1 MEFATIFSVHNARTI
16 YAGPDGLAT
25 VPVYNARMSHWSDE
39 LYAVFLQL
47 NGYMNR
53 PDLGAAFLA
62 HANVKLDRALYPLLV
77 QIGNAEPINVVDLAG
92 LVGRNHSTVS
102 RQVDKLELLG
112 LVERHAVAGDQR
124 VRLLR
129 PSAAGRD
136 MLATISNARRR
147 FLEERVG
154 DWTVAERDLLLDL
167 LQRFSA
173 KIGEVGDCNPTL
185 PLTHAS
191 VPLIDPRYGCH
202 NPSLPQCRD
211 I

>member
-1 MEFATIFSVHNARTI
+1 VEFATILSVHNARSI
-16 YAGPDGLAT
+16 YTDRDGLTTA
-25 VPVYNARMSHWSDE
+25 PVYNARMSHWSDD

-53 PDLGAAFLA
+53 PDLDAAFLA
-62 HANVKLDRALYPLLV
+62 RAQIKLDRALYPLLV
-77 QIGNAEPINVVDLAG
+77 RIGNAEPINVVDLAG

-102 RQVDKLELLG
+102 RQVDKLESLG
-112 LVERHAVAGDQR
+112 LVERHAAAADQR
-124 VRLLR
+124 VRLLK

-154 DWTVAERDLLLDL
+154 DWTVAERNLLLDL

-173 KIGEVGDCNPTL
+173 KIGEVSNFKPAPSNDAQDPALNRPPIL
-185 PLTHAS
+185 
-191 VPLIDPRYGCH
+191 VP
-202 NPSLPQCRD
+202 
-211 I
+211 